1 MSKLTVLSI
10 TSLLS
15 LLLGTSQGFS
25 TAPATRKNIL
35 NTNHAVQSCPKSPL
49 TTTSALFSTNPEGED
64 DQDEEAARL
73 QKKAEEIREQIRNM
87 EEELGGERKRNYDM
101 PPPPTQT
108 ALEDAVIGKSLRR
121 KRVLVVGANGR
132 LGSMVCRYLLR
143 NNPDTEVVAAVHYV
157 GEDSF
162 TSRGYG
168 RLSYEVGA
176 EDGVGNIGAA
186 WSAEDRVATF
196 EYSDDMKDYNLR
208 NLRLVEVELLD
219 PVQCETIVE
228 GVDSVVWCATDFN
241 GNSPRAIS
249 GLNVAFLFRAIV
261 DSTKGRV
268 EIEGLQN
275 MLGALK
281 KNLQDRKWKSGGGGS
296 DGSSSS
302 LSGPNDPTNFV
313 LVSPAPGI
321 FGNSETTLGEF
332 NAMKRQAEQMLV
344 NDFPS
349 LSHSILQL
357 GLFDDNFVE
366 EDLEL
371 LREDAA
377 GAEVEGE
384 VDKDA
389 YRIRIN
395 RRDAAKAVVEALTD
409 ETLENKAVKVWTALR
424 G

>member
-1 MSKLTVLSI
+1 MSKATFLSI
-10 TSLLS
+10 AT
-15 LLLGTSQGFS
+15 LLGLFMGAAKGFS
-25 TAPATRKNIL
+25 TVPSNNNALLARSTSWTTATAL
-35 NTNHAVQSCPKSPL
+35 YS
-49 TTTSALFSTNPEGED
+49 TTPSED
-64 DQDEEAARL
+64 DDSEDEAARL
-73 QKKAEEIREQIRNM
+73 KKKADEIREQIRTM
-87 EEELGGERKRNYDM
+87 EEQLGGERKRNYEI
-101 PPPPTQT
+101 PPPTPTQV
-108 ALEDAVIGKSLRR
+108 ALQEELKGKSLRR

-143 NNPDTEVVAAVHYV
+143 NNPDTEVIAAVHYV
-157 GEDSF
+157 GEDSY

-176 EDGVGNIGAA
+176 EDGAGNIGAA

-196 EYSDDMKDYNLR
+196 EYTDEMKDYNLR

-219 PVQCETIVE
+219 PVQCETITE
-228 GVDSVVWCATDFN
+228 GVDSVLWCATDFN

-249 GLNVAFLFRAIV
+249 GLNVAFLFRAIT

-275 MLGALK
+275 ILGGLK
-281 KNLQDRKWKSGGGGS
+281 KNLQDRKWKAARG
-296 DGSSSS
+296 DQQQQPQQQT

-321 FGNSETTLGEF
+321 FKNSETPFGEF
-332 NAMKRQAEQMLV
+332 NAMKRQGEQMLAQ
-344 NDFPS
+344 DFPS
-349 LSHSILQL
+349 LSHTILQL

-371 LREDAA
+371 QREEVTADADDD
-377 GAEVEGE
+377 
-384 VDKDA
+384 VDENA
-389 YRIRIN
+389 YRLRIN
-395 RRDAAKAVVEALTD
+395 RRDAARAVVEALTD